1 MKKVNSNVKKV
12 IAAGLIVSLLMP
24 SLGNNNCFASE
35 PCDAR
40 ILYAQPE
47 KRRANR
53 VPVLTAD
60 RRVASKPE
68 FDKTINETKPHGA
81 KVVKVEYITDKRSKK
96 QIAKTAGKVL
106 LAAAAVGATG
116 YLIYKMAGAKNTGE
130 MAPYAAGS
138 TSSTGE
144 IAPYVAE
151 KGTETAICE
160 ANSLLTTAKTVA
172 ENNST
177 MAGEIAPYAA
187 EDITPLT
194 KVIARTVIRGN
205 NSMYAEKEAAGKT
218 IWETTKNAGK
228 FTAEAAKSVWSGT
241 KTAGKFTAEGAKS
254 VWSGTKTAG
263 KFTAEAA
270 KSVWSGTKTA
280 GKFTAE
286 GAKSVWSGTKT
297 AGKFTAEAAKLGWAG
312 TKTAGKIAAETAK
325 LGWAGT
331 KTAGKITAETAKL
344 GWAGTKFAYTHKNG
358 LAKCCVGAT
367 SAIGTGVVINK
378 AAKEVKK
385 LKTFAT
391 KTAQNTKTVITA
403 PYKAVKSIAQIP
415 SELMDG
421 AANVYMDTCKVC
433 NAVRHPI
440 NTLKAA
446 WKNSCRKA
454 TNSNPKGNAR
464 YAVKYLK

>member
-241 KTAGKFTAEGAKS
+241 KTAGKFTAE
-254 VWSGTKTAG
+254 
-263 KFTAEAA
+263 
-270 KSVWSGTKTA
+270 
-280 GKFTAE
+280 
-286 GAKSVWSGTKT
+286 
-297 AGKFTAEAAKLGWAG
+297 AAKLGWAG